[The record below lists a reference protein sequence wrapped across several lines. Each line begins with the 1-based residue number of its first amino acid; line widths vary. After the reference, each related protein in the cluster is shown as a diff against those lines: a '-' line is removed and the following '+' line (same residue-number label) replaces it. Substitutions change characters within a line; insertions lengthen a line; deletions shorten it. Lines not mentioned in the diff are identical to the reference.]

1 MNLDDSDEFGT
12 FIFRTPGFN
21 SNRTLATRLSYYSAG
36 LLSCLPLQLTLRD
49 KSTTQS
55 YRQPVYYVD
64 LTLREGIGLNDTI
77 TQAKQIDEKSKKAI
91 FF

>member
-1 MNLDDSDEFGT
+1 M
-12 FIFRTPGFN
+12 
-21 SNRTLATRLSYYSAG
+21 
-36 LLSCLPLQLTLRD
+36 SCLPLQLTLRS

-55 YRQPVYYVD
+55 YRQPVYYVG

-77 TQAKQIDEKSKKAI
+77 TQAKQIDEQSKKAI